1 MISPSV
7 VLSTFGIIFIAE
19 LPDKTALA
27 ALILSSKY
35 RPRDVILGAWLAF
48 FVQTVVAVLAGGILN
63 FLPAGPIRI
72 ASGVRFLIFA
82 VLALLRNEEEEEENE
97 KREIEKRGM
106 ARPVWLVSFLVIF
119 AAEWG
124 DLTQL
129 ATATLVARG
138 GNPLAVGLG
147 AVLGLW
153 AVTVVAAYSGN
164 QIGRLLQPRILNIA
178 SGILFGLIGIYMV
191 ATALLGYP

>member
-48 FVQTVVAVLAGGILN
+48 LVQTVVAVLAGGILN
-63 FLPAGPIRI
+63 LLPAGPIRI
-72 ASGVRFLIFA
+72 ASGVGFLIFA
-82 VLALLRNEEEEEENE
+82 VLALLRNKEEEEANE
-97 KREIEKRGM
+97 KREIAKRGR
-106 ARPVWLVSFLVIF
+106 ARPIWLVSFLVIF

-153 AVTVVAAYSGN
+153 SVTVVAAYSGK
-164 QIGRLLQPRILNIA
+164 QIGRLLQPKLLNIA
-178 SGILFGLIGIYMV
+178 SGVLFGLIGIYMI
-191 ATALLGYP
+191 ATALVVYL